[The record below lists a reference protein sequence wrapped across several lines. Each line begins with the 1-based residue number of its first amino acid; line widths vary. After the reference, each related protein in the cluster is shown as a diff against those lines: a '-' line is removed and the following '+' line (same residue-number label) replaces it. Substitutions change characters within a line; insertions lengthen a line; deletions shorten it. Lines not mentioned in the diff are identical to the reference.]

1 MCWFGY
7 VHISNSVLYII
18 LTYQVGMST
27 LKWRAGLC
35 CAHYLH
41 VVYTL
46 TLTPPVSSGRSEKR
60 MQAGTLNMEK
70 NARVSARCAS
80 HPVPA
85 PATLAPYAHRQQ
97 HTNKIVSQGRRDPRA
112 LPPSLSPSLRHT
124 TRNTTQ
130 HNKIRVERQAG
141 AWASAAMIIASQAA
155 ASLAF
160 GGVGSFSAA
169 PPLFHPHPQTQLTT
183 PPLPKE

>member
-1 MCWFGY
+1 MELEKPPSRAVRDWGRARVLVRVCAHFKIRV
-7 VHISNSVLYII
+7 VHHTDVPGRHVYLN
-18 LTYQVGMST
+18 
-27 LKWRAGLC
+27 WRAGLC

-85 PATLAPYAHRQQ
+85 PATLAPYTDNTQ
-97 HTNKIVSQGRRDPRA
+97 TKLFRRVAEIQERS
-112 LPPSLSPSLRHT
+112 LPPSLPPSGTQHA
-124 TRNTTQ
+124 TQ
-130 HNKIRVERQAG
+130 HN
-141 AWASAAMIIASQAA
+141 
-155 ASLAF
+155 
-160 GGVGSFSAA
+160 
-169 PPLFHPHPQTQLTT
+169 TT
-183 PPLPKE
+183 KFA